1 MPSII
6 VDDKGTVL
14 NYIDSGVP
22 HNPVFSTSYVTI
34 FIVHGS
40 VYTAPVFQ
48 KVMALAANYGLRIV
62 GINRRDYPG
71 STPFSPSELSVL
83 SGGSDDERV
92 GFVRARGLEIAT
104 FVDRFIENQGVPP
117 ISEDGKSGGIALLG
131 WSLGNAIVISTISCC
146 DTWPTELQSRLKTHL
161 RALILQEPP
170 TVALGTPLPPKAWSP
185 QIDTT
190 IQESDRDPLFTQWIT
205 SYFRHGDLSKRD
217 LDLLTYVV
225 PATFRA
231 PSVFTMSDEQIA
243 EIVYQPPASTSDM
256 LFMIRFSEQLLASH
270 RKAFFDKN
278 LRQLVPRM
286 KVWAFTGDST
296 ASFSLPSFWALQ
308 EEDEAA
314 GGGRINF
321 KIVKGVNHFMHW
333 DEPELTIQTY
343 LEALA

>member
-22 HNPVFSTSYVTI
+22 HNPVSSTSYVTI

-71 STPFSPSELSVL
+71 STPFSHSELAVL
-83 SGGSDDERV
+83 SGGSDDERAD
-92 GFVRARGLEIAT
+92 FVRARGLEIAT

-131 WSLGNAIVISTISCC
+131 WSLGSAFVLSTISCC

-161 RALILQEPP
+161 RALILQS
-170 TVALGTPLPPKAWSP
+170 KAWSP

-205 SYFRHGDLSKRD
+205 SYFHHGDLSKRD
-217 LDLLTYVV
+217 PNLLTYVV

-270 RKAFFDKN
+270 RKACFYEN

-286 KVWAFTGDST
+286 KIWALTGDST
-296 ASFSLPSFWALQ
+296 ASFSLPAFWALQ
-308 EEDEAA
+308 EEDEAV